1 MKTIH
6 DLPFEMIHKIF
17 LQLDIIDRFN
27 LICASKHIM
36 DLSYNVP
43 IFFMDVA
50 LILSRLYKRDLNHL
64 KYGQVC
70 FSEVNDILKRIK
82 KFPGIKYV
90 NLNTGLKQG
99 SGLVKKLNKLDMVLH
114 HMIKDK
120 YKFRVQAIEFD
131 YMYGGLKSEYSLD
144 AYENLRHLV
153 IDVTNKQYD
162 EYGHALGD
170 GDQYPEFS
178 NQSFFGQEIWSKL
191 ETFVYKTDDLYYYQ
205 DKFLKL
211 CRNLKYLHL
220 EYKSP
225 KSNSYALDCDNLLFD
240 IIIGNKSLKYLNIPV
255 NFTKTMFNELL
266 SQLPNLEFL
275 KCGMV
280 EDDNSTNDCISNIK
294 HLNIKGGDVLKS
306 VPKLRTFE
314 ATTMKDV
321 NFRDI
326 VSMSC
331 LTQVNMR
338 LPIVI
343 LPHITGF
350 GKPFLNKENLFD
362 VFGNLDGLYE
372 RFERMEYVEF
382 DVDPGP
388 MLLYYNHIDTSN
400 SDQVQNYILRS
411 MAHYVNNNNRLKS
424 FRLNMRSFHR
434 VYKCH
439 NKWYDFNNHPL
450 ITLDFAKYRL
460 CEVIYYTGSDYE
472 SIIKTEYDD
481 HKKYIK
487 NQIK

>member
-1 MKTIH
+1 MTTIYN
-6 DLPFEMIHKIF
+6 LPIEMIYKIF

-27 LICASKHIM
+27 LIRASKELM
-36 DLSYNVP
+36 VLSYNVP
-43 IFFMDVA
+43 IFCMDVA
-50 LILSRLYKRDLNHL
+50 SIITRLYKRDLNHL
-64 KYGQVC
+64 RYGQVS
-70 FSEVNDILKRIK
+70 FSEVNDILKLIN
-82 KFPGIKYV
+82 KFPGNKYV

-99 SGLVKKLNKLDMVLH
+99 SGLVKKLNNLDEVLH

-120 YKFRVQAIEFD
+120 YKKRVQAIEFD
-131 YMYGGLKSEYSLD
+131 YMYGGLKSEYPLD

-162 EYGHALGD
+162 EYGY

-178 NQSFFGQEIWSKL
+178 KVCKFGQEIWSKL
-191 ETFVYKTDDLYYYQ
+191 ETFVYKTDDYHYYQ
-205 DKFLKL
+205 DEDFSKL

-225 KSNSYALDCDNLLFD
+225 KSNSYLYCDDELKD
-240 IIIGNKSLKYLNIPV
+240 IIIGNKSLTFLNISV
-255 NFTKTMFNELL
+255 NLTKTMFNELL

-275 KCGMV
+275 KCGIV
-280 EDDNSTNDCISNIK
+280 EDDNPTNDCISNIK

-314 ATTMKDV
+314 TTSMKSV
-321 NFRDI
+321 KFKDI
-326 VSMSC
+326 VSMSN

-338 LPIVI
+338 LPLVI

-350 GKPFLNKENLFD
+350 GKPFFNDENLFE
-362 VFGNLDGLYE
+362 VFGKLDGLYE
-372 RFERMEYVEF
+372 RFKRMEYVEF
-382 DVDPGP
+382 DVDPEHKWEYMNNINAADG
-388 MLLYYNHIDTSN
+388 Y
-400 SDQVQNYILRS
+400 QVQNYILRS

-424 FRLNMRSFHR
+424 FRLNMQSFHR
-434 VYKCH
+434 FYKLH
-439 NKWYDFNNHPL
+439 DRWYDFNNHPL
-450 ITLDFAKYRL
+450 IALDFAKYRL
-460 CEVIYYTGSDYE
+460 CEVIYYTESDYQ

-481 HKKYIK
+481 YKKYIK